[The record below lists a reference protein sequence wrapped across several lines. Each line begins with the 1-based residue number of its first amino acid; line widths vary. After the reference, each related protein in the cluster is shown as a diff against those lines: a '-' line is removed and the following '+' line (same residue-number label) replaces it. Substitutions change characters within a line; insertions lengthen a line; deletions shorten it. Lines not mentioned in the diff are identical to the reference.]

1 MRRILASALFLMS
14 ASLVVAQGAK
24 VLNAYNYMNDGEL
37 IKAMQEIE
45 PATENEKTKIDGK
58 TWYYRGLIYEQI
70 FYSEDAKYDAY
81 KAGSLMK
88 AIESYKQAKALGSKR
103 INMNDVADRYQRLGA
118 YAYQEGV
125 NLFNNKN
132 FKDAHAYFE
141 TCYTVRQE
149 NNIVDSGAIYSA
161 GVSAMNAEMNEEAI
175 KDFKRAIEIGYS
187 VEDSYINISKIY
199 KKLGNAE
206 MYKATLA
213 EARQALPQSQDII
226 TAEINIYLE
235 AKEYDKA
242 LDNLNLAV
250 ENDPNN
256 YLLWFV
262 KGNIYDT
269 KQAALMAED
278 KLDEATE
285 FFEKAKADY
294 TKALS
299 IKEDYFDAAYS
310 LGALYYNR
318 GAEMLNKANMI
329 SDDAA
334 YKKAKTA
341 AETVLKDALPFL
353 ERAHELQPDDV
364 STMNSLKE
372 LYARTN
378 QMEKYK
384 AMSEKLSN

>member
-1 MRRILASALFLMS
+1 MRRILASALLVMS
-14 ASLVVAQGAK
+14 ASLVVGQGAK

-81 KAGSLMK
+81 KEGSLMK
-88 AIESYKQAKALGSKR
+88 AIESYKQAQALGSKR

-125 NLFNNKN
+125 NQFNNKN
-132 FKDAHAYFE
+132 FKEAHAYFE

-161 GVSAMNAEMNEEAI
+161 GVSAMNAEMNDEAI
-175 KDFKRAIEIGYS
+175 KDFKRTIEIGYN

-242 LDNLNLAV
+242 LNNLNLAV

-269 KQAALMAED
+269 KQAALMSED
-278 KLDEATE
+278 KMDEATE

-318 GAEMLNKANMI
+318 GAELLNKANMI

-341 AETVLKDALPFL
+341 AEAVLKDALPFL
-353 ERAHELQPDDV
+353 ERAHELQPDDL